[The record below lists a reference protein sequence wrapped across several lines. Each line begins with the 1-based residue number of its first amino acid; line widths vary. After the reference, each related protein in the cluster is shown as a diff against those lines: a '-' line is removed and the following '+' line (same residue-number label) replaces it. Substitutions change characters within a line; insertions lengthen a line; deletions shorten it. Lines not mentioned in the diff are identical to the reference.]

1 MSGFMYHMAGAEGQ
15 ESITVVVPGHG
26 PLTRV
31 SSQPNFDEIVRR
43 ARAGDESVV
52 NLFDSGKAVAER
64 FKDLSERVSVSN
76 GRLYFDRDEVD
87 HSLAKHVL
95 RLYESGEDFKPW
107 LLFMEKLEQNPQ
119 EESKKMLFD
128 FVQAGD
134 LTLTPT
140 GDLVAYKGVQEID
153 GVFHSLNRGV
163 AYVDP
168 QNGDDMVRVEGTIPY
183 KIGTVVEMPRSEVMF
198 DPNNAC
204 AAGLHVAIW
213 SFAVAYGRSGK
224 ILEVHVHPR
233 DVVSVPNDA
242 RGEKVRVSR
251 LYVAG
256 TKDKPY
262 SAPIAD
268 SGVEWWDED
277 EDSEQ
282 PYWEGDNEEDWS
294 SDTEETPQVR
304 TRRKR
309 GILNRIFRSGS

>member
-1 MSGFMYHMAGAEGQ
+1 MSGILWHMAGAEGQ
-15 ESITVVVPGHG
+15 QSITVVVPGHG
-26 PLTRV
+26 PLTRT
-31 SSQPNFDEIVRR
+31 SSQSNFDEIVKR
-43 ARAGDESVV
+43 AMAGDESVV
-52 NLFDSGKAVAER
+52 ELFDTAKAVAER
-64 FKDLSERVSVSN
+64 FKDLSDRVSVSN
-76 GRLYFDRDEVD
+76 GRLYFDRDEVN
-87 HSLAKHVL
+87 HALAKHVL
-95 RLYESGEDFKPW
+95 RLLEAGEDFKPW
-107 LLFMEKLEQNPQ
+107 VLFMEKLEQNPQ
-119 EESKKMLFD
+119 QESKDMLFD

-153 GVFHSLNRGV
+153 GVFHSLNKGV

-204 AAGLHVAIW
+204 AAGLHVAVW
-213 SFAVAYGRSGK
+213 SFAVSYGRSGK

-268 SGVEWWDED
+268 TGVESDWWDEEYEVLEYD
-277 EDSEQ
+277 EGGYD
-282 PYWEGDNEEDWS
+282 EGEASPEADRAK
-294 SDTEETPQVR
+294 TV
-304 TRRKR
+304 RKR
-309 GILNRIFRSGS
+309 GILRRIFNK